1 MDFEIVVEWED
12 DGAGFSA
19 FLPDLPG
26 CVAAGGT
33 LDEVLTDLASAVD
46 IHLEGMHE
54 DGEDVPEN
62 FRFDTG
68 PAGSERAA

>member
-12 DGAGFSA
+12 DGDGLGA

-26 CVAAGGT
+26 CIAVGQT
-33 LDEVLTDLASAVD
+33 LDEVLSDLASAIE
-46 IHLEGMHE
+46 IHLEGMRE
-54 DGEDVPEN
+54 DGDDGPEN